1 MNIGTS
7 STKTKNV
14 TENNLQLLKAT
25 TTSTYK
31 RPLQNEDNATKRCN
45 TLGIFHY
52 QNNIFNLYLFL
63 VVCVMCNV

>member
-1 MNIGTS
+1 MNTIPKFNVNYFYMNIGAS

-14 TENNLQLLKAT
+14 TQNNLKLLKAT

-52 QNNIFNLYLFL
+52 
-63 VVCVMCNV
+63 